1 METTI
6 LQIRNSETN
15 KAINLEIKVTDIEK
29 FKEFIGNPVFKYTF
43 EEKVEEV
50 VDIQ

>member
-15 KAINLEIKVTDIEK
+15 RAINLEIKVTDIEK
-29 FKEFIGNPVFKYTF
+29 FKEFIGNPVFRYTF
-43 EEKVEEV
+43 EVKDEEN
-50 VDIQ
+50 DEN

>member
-15 KAINLEIKVTDIEK
+15 KAIAVEIKVADIDK

-43 EEKVEEV
+43 EEKMEEV

>member
-1 METTI
+1 METRI
-6 LQIRNSETN
+6 LQIRNSETK

>member
-15 KAINLEIKVTDIEK
+15 KAINLEIKIQDIES
-29 FKEFIGNPVFKYTF
+29 FKNFIGNNKFRYTF
-43 EEKVEEV
+43 EEKDE
-50 VDIQ
+50 DSQ

>member
-15 KAINLEIKVTDIEK
+15 RVINLEIKVQDIES
-29 FKEFIGNPVFKYTF
+29 FKNFIGNNKFRYTF
-43 EEKVEEV
+43 EEK
-50 VDIQ
+50 DLDNQ